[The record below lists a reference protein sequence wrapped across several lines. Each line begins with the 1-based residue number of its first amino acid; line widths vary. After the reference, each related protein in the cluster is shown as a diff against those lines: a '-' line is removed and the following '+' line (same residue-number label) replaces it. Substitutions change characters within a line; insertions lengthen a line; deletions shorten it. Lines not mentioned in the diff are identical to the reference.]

1 MSSQIDTVQ
10 EIMSDFA
17 ILTGLTGDAERRR
30 YLWTDAFAV
39 CNYLELQRQTEDRA
53 YLELALKLVDQVHD
67 VLGRHRPDGTRSG
80 WISGLDE
87 AEGEEHPTRGGLR
100 IGKKLAERQPG
111 EAYDQQLEW
120 DREGQYYHYLTKWMH
135 ALNRVSQVTGDPRY
149 NRWARELAQ
158 AVHTAFVYNPVGEP
172 GKRMYWKMSVD
183 LSRPLVPSMGHHD
196 PLDGYLTYLS
206 LQVTGATLDA
216 AGPDLTAEIADVA
229 ALSTGKEWA
238 TDDALGLGGLLTDA
252 YRAERLVSAAA
263 LNRRQF
269 PVELLDAALVG
280 LHAFERQNSL
290 RYPVSHRLP
299 FRELGLAI
307 GLHAIALLRETT
319 TDGIDYHG
327 KHGNLRRRLESLLA
341 YLSLAGD
348 IESFWLEPAHR
359 EAPTWS
365 AHREI
370 NMVMLATSLSPDAY
384 LTVLKNGTQ

>member
-1 MSSQIDTVQ
+1 MSAQVATVQ
-10 EIMSDFA
+10 EIMSNFA
-17 ILTGLTGDAERRR
+17 VLTGLTGDAERRR

-39 CNYLELQRQTEDRA
+39 CNYLELHRQTEDRA
-53 YLELALKLVDQVHD
+53 YLALALELVDQVHH
-67 VLGRHRPDGTRSG
+67 VLGRHRPEGTRSG

-87 AEGEEHPTRGGLR
+87 TEGEKHPTRGGLR
-100 IGKKLAERQPG
+100 IGKKLPERQPG
-111 EAYDQQLEW
+111 ETYDQQLEW

-135 ALNRVSQVTGDPRY
+135 SLNRVSQVTGDPRY

-158 AVHTAFVYNPVGEP
+158 AVHAAFVYKLAGEP

-206 LQVTGATLDA
+206 LQATGATLDSP
-216 AGPDLTAEIADVA
+216 GPDLTAEIADVA
-229 ALSTGKEWA
+229 AISTGKEWA

-252 YRAERLVSAAA
+252 YRAERLISAAA
-263 LNRRQF
+263 FNRRQF
-269 PVELLDAALVG
+269 PLELLDAALVG

-290 RYPVSHRLP
+290 RYPVSHRLA

-307 GLHAIALLRETT
+307 GLHALERLREAT
-319 TDGIDYHG
+319 TDGNDYPG
-327 KHGNLRRRLESLLA
+327 KHGNWTRRLESLLSF
-341 YLSLAGD
+341 LPLAGN
-348 IESFWLEPAHR
+348 IESFWLNPTHR

-370 NMVMLATSLSPDAY
+370 NMVMLATSLAPNAY
-384 LTVLKNGTQ
+384 LTVLENGTQ